1 LTTPGGKPEIEP
13 EGLNPRSPLS
23 VVERVLVTPVLP
35 KTEKLPAEPR
45 SMVGTDAEA
54 GEVIARESNEP
65 MRRAKLAVFVPT

>member
-1 LTTPGGKPEIEP
+1 MEP

-23 VVERVLVTPVLP
+23 VVERVLATPVLP

-45 SMVGTDAEA
+45 LMVGTDAEA

-65 MRRAKLAVFVPT
+65 MRSAKLAVFVPT

>member
-1 LTTPGGKPEIEP
+1 
-13 EGLNPRSPLS
+13 
-23 VVERVLVTPVLP
+23 LP

-65 MRRAKLAVFVPT
+65 MRRAKLAVFVPP